1 MDDIHPLVN
10 DYSKTLQTIDSTIG
24 VGISR
29 ADEAIEMSIE
39 NHEEPEEE
47 DNQGLLDEQKL
58 LPQVQPGFDT
68 SLGVHANTCCTETS
82 VDFSSESVEGA
93 IAKRHP
99 SNSTTNY
106 PTNPIYR
113 SKVPPPIPLDT
124 PTQSRINKNSQT
136 AITENP
142 TIRIIVDIPPHLVDW
157 LNPITSITT
166 TINPFLSH
174 WQTQN
179 KVNLIAVEMRSR
191 HAYAAIEINN
201 HQYDFQTAHKQTF
214 VFPVYVLKVAR
225 RSLRWR
231 FYRAPAED
239 VRVMNEI
246 KMVHYLHREE
256 FGTPYLIFR
265 VGGREPVFGES
276 RKN

>member
-1 MDDIHPLVN
+1 M
-10 DYSKTLQTIDSTIG
+10 
-24 VGISR
+24 GISR

-157 LNPITSITT
+157 SNPITSVSYTHLT
-166 TINPFLSH
+166 LPTICS
-174 WQTQN
+174 
-179 KVNLIAVEMRSR
+179 V
-191 HAYAAIEINN
+191 
-201 HQYDFQTAHKQTF
+201 
-214 VFPVYVLKVAR
+214 
-225 RSLRWR
+225 
-231 FYRAPAED
+231 
-239 VRVMNEI
+239 
-246 KMVHYLHREE
+246 
-256 FGTPYLIFR
+256 
-265 VGGREPVFGES
+265 
-276 RKN
+276 